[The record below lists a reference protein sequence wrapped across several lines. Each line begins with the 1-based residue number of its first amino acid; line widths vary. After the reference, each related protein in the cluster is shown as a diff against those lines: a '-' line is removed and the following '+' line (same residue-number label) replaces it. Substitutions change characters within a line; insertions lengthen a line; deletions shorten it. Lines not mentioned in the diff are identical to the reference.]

1 MRKGVIDVPCFLHQM
16 SQASGNPHRAWLFSD
31 HSQCAI
37 HYGVGMI
44 VVIQLPGLVP
54 TDVSDDSDDCRS
66 NTGVLYFTATP
77 RLPHEA
83 NAQVS

>member
-1 MRKGVIDVPCFLHQM
+1 M
-16 SQASGNPHRAWLFSD
+16 
-31 HSQCAI
+31 
-37 HYGVGMI
+37 
-44 VVIQLPGLVP
+44 VIQRPQPMCNSSWGRHDSSNTTPGLVP